1 MNTAAWAF
9 AGTVLMFLGTL
20 ATAAFA
26 YAQSR
31 KGARDAPYGDMVQQ
45 IKDARD
51 RMDIMQGQ
59 IDTLRGEVRQAKD
72 EAHESRNAA
81 EQAVSENVAWADH
94 HLSVVEVVAAVRRP
108 WPVVPKALRHRIT
121 DSDYPS
127 VPLVEDPAPIPD
139 PADDGQDTDPTTI

>member
-31 KGARDAPYGDMVQQ
+31 RNAVTAPYDQLSARVVHLESQV
-45 IKDARD
+45 DA
-51 RMDIMQGQ
+51 
-59 IDTLRGEVRQAKD
+59 LRAEVRQAKD

-127 VPLVEDPAPIPD
+127 VPLVEDPAPVPD
-139 PADDGQDTDPTTI
+139 PADDGQDEDPTTT